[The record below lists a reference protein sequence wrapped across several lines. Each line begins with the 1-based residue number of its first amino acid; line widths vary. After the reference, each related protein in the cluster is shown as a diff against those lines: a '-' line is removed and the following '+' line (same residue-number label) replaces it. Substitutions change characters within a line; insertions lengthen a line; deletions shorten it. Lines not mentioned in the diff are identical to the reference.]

1 MDVLE
6 AAEEVEEEEAVDEA
20 LLVELDAM
28 ELVAADDDAET
39 EAELE
44 DADDELSATLTPER

>member
-6 AAEEVEEEEAVDEA
+6 AAEEVEEAVDEA
-20 LLVELDAM
+20 LLVELDVT